1 MIRRVFIMSVK
12 WEKQEGNKGTLT
24 VEVPA
29 VEVTAGIDKAFKKV
43 VKQVQA
49 PGFRKGKMPRQMFEK
64 MYGIESLYNEALDF
78 ILPEAYANAL
88 DEAGVEPID
97 RPEIDIEQME
107 KGKNLIFTAIV
118 TLKPEVKLGD
128 YKGLEVKRQ
137 ETEVTD
143 EEIEEQLN
151 SRQQAFAELVVK
163 EEGKIENGDTVT
175 LDFEGFSEGEAFEGG
190 KAEGYDLEIGS
201 GSFIPGFEEQL
212 IGLATGEEKEVEIT
226 FPEEYHAAELA
237 GKPATFNV
245 KIHEVKSKEIPEL
258 NDELAKEIDEEVE
271 SLDALRT
278 KLKESALE
286 EKKSGSEVA
295 LRDDLVEAA
304 ARNAEIDVPEVMVNS
319 EVDRMMEEFGQRLSQ
334 QGMNL
339 DLYFQFSG
347 QDEDALR
354 AQMKDD
360 AQNRVRVSLVLEAIG
375 KEEKIE
381 VTEEDINVELEK
393 MSEQFGMPVEQIKTT
408 LGGTSV
414 LENDLRFN
422 KTVELL
428 VENAKITE

>member
-1 MIRRVFIMSVK
+1 MSVK

-78 ILPEAYANAL
+78 ILPEAYASAL

-107 KGKNLIFTAIV
+107 KGKNLIFTAVV

-143 EEIEEQLN
+143 EEIEEQLK

-163 EEGKIENGDTVT
+163 EEGKIEDGDTVT

-212 IGLATGEEKEVEIT
+212 VGLATGEEKEVEIT

-304 ARNAEIDVPEVMVNS
+304 ARNAEIDVPDVMVNS

-375 KEEKIE
+375 KEEKVE

>member
-1 MIRRVFIMSVK
+1 MSVK
-12 WEKQEGNKGTLT
+12 WEKQEGNTGTLT

-29 VEVTAGIDKAFKKV
+29 EEVTAGLDKAFKKV

-64 MYGIESLYNEALDF
+64 MYGVEALYNDALDF
-78 ILPEAYANAL
+78 ILPEAYANAVE
-88 DEAGVEPID
+88 EAGVEPID

-107 KGKNLIFTAIV
+107 KGKTLIFKAVV

-128 YKGLEVKRQ
+128 YKGLEVTRQ

-143 EEIEEQLN
+143 EEIEEQLQE
-151 SRQQAFAELVVK
+151 RQKAFAEMVVK
-163 EEGKIENGDTVT
+163 EDGTVENGDTIK
-175 LDFEGFSEGEAFEGG
+175 LDFEGFVDGEAFEGG
-190 KAEGYDLEIGS
+190 KAEQYDLEIGS

-212 IGLATGEEKEVEIT
+212 VGLKQGEEKDVEVN

-237 GKPATFNV
+237 GKPAVFKV
-245 KIHEVKSKEIPEL
+245 KVHEIKAKEVPEL
-258 NDELAKEIDEEVE
+258 DDELAKEIDEEVE
-271 SLDALRT
+271 SLDALRA
-278 KLKESALE
+278 KLKETTLE
-286 EKKSGSEVA
+286 EKKAASETA

-304 ARNAEIDVPEVMVNS
+304 ARNAEVDIPEVMVNS
-319 EVDRMMEEFGQRLSQ
+319 EVDRMMGEFEQRLQ
-334 QGMNL
+334 MQGMNL
-339 DLYFQFSG
+339 ELYFQFSG
-347 QDEDALR
+347 QNEEALR
-354 AQMKDD
+354 TQMNDD

-375 KEEKIE
+375 KAENVE
-381 VTEEDINVELEK
+381 VAEEDINAELEK
-393 MSEQFGMPVEQIKTT
+393 MSEQFGMDVEQIKKT

-414 LENDLRFN
+414 LENDLRFT